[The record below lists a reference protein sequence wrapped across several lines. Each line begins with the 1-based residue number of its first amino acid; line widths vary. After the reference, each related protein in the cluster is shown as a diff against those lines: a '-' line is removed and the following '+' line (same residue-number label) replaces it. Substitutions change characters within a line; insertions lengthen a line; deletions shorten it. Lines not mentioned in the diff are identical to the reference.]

1 MLAKA
6 KRTELEDAVGTLPA
20 IPSYRFLRQPE
31 AGLVMVRGRIGG
43 TGGPFNLGEMTVTR
57 CAVQLDGGGAPGIG
71 YVAGRDSRHAELA
84 ALLDALLQRRNG
96 LDLDLVI
103 DRLKPHRPRGASA
116 PRPKSQPRRSI
127 SSPWF
132 GSDAMKAMDLSIPA
146 AFADPVG
153 DAQAAF
159 RLILGCMAEPG
170 TIRTLSRTPAS
181 VPGLGPAAAATALSL
196 ADFETPVWLGP
207 KSKPA
212 APWLRFHCGTPIV
225 DEPGRARFAF
235 ADAGQS
241 LPDLE
246 SFDLG
251 TDEFPDRSATLI
263 IELPDLQVGKGLRLS
278 GPGIAEVRRLEPA
291 GLTPAFWAQRTAL
304 APLFPRGLDLILTSG
319 ARMAAL
325 PRTTRV
331 ES

>member
-1 MLAKA
+1 
-6 KRTELEDAVGTLPA
+6 
-20 IPSYRFLRQPE
+20 
-31 AGLVMVRGRIGG
+31 
-43 TGGPFNLGEMTVTR
+43 
-57 CAVQLDGGGAPGIG
+57 
-71 YVAGRDSRHAELA
+71 
-84 ALLDALLQRRNG
+84 
-96 LDLDLVI
+96 
-103 DRLKPHRPRGASA
+103 
-116 PRPKSQPRRSI
+116 
-127 SSPWF
+127 
-132 GSDAMKAMDLSIPA
+132 MKAMDLSIPA

-159 RLILGCMAEPG
+159 RLVLSCMAEPG
-170 TIRTLSRTPAS
+170 TVQSLSRAPGS
-181 VPGLGPAAAATALSL
+181 VSGLGPAAAALALSL

-235 ADAGQS
+235 ADAS
-241 LPDLE
+241 ETLPDLE

-263 IELPDLQVGKGLRLS
+263 VELPNLETGKGLRLS
-278 GPGIAEVRRLEPA
+278 GPGIADTHRLEAA
-291 GLTPAFWAQRTAL
+291 GLTPAFWARRAAL

-331 ES
+331 EA